1 MRPEGVTIP
10 TENAI
15 RRQVRA
21 EIIRTIAEAN
31 ACGLGDGVAA
41 ARRAFP
47 GIPEAILW
55 ECWSE
60 LDQEHQEAW
69 WQRIERTI
77 VGELIRNAVTTA
89 QA

>member
-1 MRPEGVTIP
+1 MP
-10 TENAI
+10 TESNT

-21 EIIRTIAEAN
+21 EIIRTLAEAQ
-31 ACGLGDGVAA
+31 AAGLGDGVAA
-41 ARRAFP
+41 ARQAFP

-69 WQRIERTI
+69 WQRVERTI
-77 VGELIRNAVTTA
+77 DGEVIRNAVATA